1 MTVRG
6 LPAIWAPK
14 ENASAAAPRSGAG
27 PMVIR
32 AAPWGSQHSHSQPI
46 ARSPSASSASLPST
60 HRAHR
65 ASGVRRVLYIIVTW
79 LSSKAS
85 ACLPTSKSLSKISL
99 SAGKLKAGCK
109 HCAGAL
115 HGDSGDHSKHGALF
129 PLRRG
134 AHLCRCQAE
143 IASRARAAARAV
155 CP

>member
-60 HRAHR
+60 HGAHR

-85 ACLPTSKSLSKISL
+85 ARLPMN
-99 SAGKLKAGCK
+99 
-109 HCAGAL
+109 
-115 HGDSGDHSKHGALF
+115 
-129 PLRRG
+129 
-134 AHLCRCQAE
+134 
-143 IASRARAAARAV
+143 
-155 CP
+155 

>member
-46 ARSPSASSASLPST
+46 ARSPSARSAILPST
-60 HRAHR
+60 HRAHK
-65 ASGVRRVLYIIVTW
+65 ASVRRVLYIIVTW

-85 ACLPTSKSLSKISL
+85 ALLPT
-99 SAGKLKAGCK
+99 
-109 HCAGAL
+109 
-115 HGDSGDHSKHGALF
+115 D
-129 PLRRG
+129 
-134 AHLCRCQAE
+134 
-143 IASRARAAARAV
+143 
-155 CP
+155 